1 MYSKVKE
8 MKRMK
13 DALLRQ
19 HEARI
24 LKEMEEAKA
33 FSWKKI
39 WKAIE
44 LSSIYSVL
52 GE

>member
-1 MYSKVKE
+1 
-8 MKRMK
+8 MK
-13 DALLRQ
+13 DKLLRQ
-19 HEARI
+19 HEAKI
-24 LKEMEEAKA
+24 LSEMEELKV
-33 FSWKKI
+33 FSWKRL

>member
-1 MYSKVKE
+1 MKE
-8 MKRMK
+8 K
-13 DALLRQ
+13 LLRQ
-19 HEARI
+19 HEAKI
-24 LKEMEEAKA
+24 LREMEESKA
-33 FSWKKI
+33 FSWKRL

>member
-1 MYSKVKE
+1 MRDVI
-8 MKRMK
+8 
-13 DALLRQ
+13 LRQ
-19 HEARI
+19 CEAKI
-24 LKEMEEAKA
+24 MKEMEETKV
-33 FSWKKI
+33 FSWKRL